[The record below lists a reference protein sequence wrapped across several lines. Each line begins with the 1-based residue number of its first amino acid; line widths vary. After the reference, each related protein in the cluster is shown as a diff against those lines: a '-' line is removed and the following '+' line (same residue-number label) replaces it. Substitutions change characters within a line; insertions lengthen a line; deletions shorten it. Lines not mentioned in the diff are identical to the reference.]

1 MQQKPNNEI
10 KEKIIR
16 LIIFLVVFGV
26 LYFLLSDGDNT
37 MDSTFR
43 QLLKGIFR

>member
-1 MQQKPNNEI
+1 MQEKPNNEI

-16 LIIFLVVFGV
+16 FIIFLLVFGV
-26 LYFLLSDGDNT
+26 LYFLLSDGDNA